1 GADRP
6 APDVHLVPAGAAEVD
21 AGVGVRQGQAQLLA
35 PGVAGVRAVGQDVQD
50 ARVDV
55 GSLLDA
61 PVHAQD
67 EVAELPL
74 GPQALGAPG
83 LAPGVVVDD
92 AVDDLPV
99 PAVPLGPLPAA
110 QVLAVEQGR
119 EPSRGSLVSGAQ
131 PQPAVQEGSQAE
143 HWHGVSH
150 EQVLGTGWGATG

>member
-35 PGVAGVRAVGQDVQD
+35 PGVAGVRAVGQDVRD

-55 GSLLDA
+55 GRLLDA

-67 EVAELPL
+67 EVAELAL
-74 GPQALGAPG
+74 GPQALVAPG

-99 PAVPLGPLPAA
+99 PAVALGHLPAA
-110 QVLAVEQGR
+110 QVLPVEQA
-119 EPSRGSLVSGAQ
+119 RGPRPGATVSG
-131 PQPAVQEGSQAE
+131 
-143 HWHGVSH
+143 
-150 EQVLGTGWGATG
+150 